1 MAETTDAN
9 TNAGNG
15 SEAANGSTDTT
26 NAPEAKSVSDLPKWA
41 QDELS
46 RARNDAASYRTKLRE
61 TEAARDGLKTS
72 LDDEAS
78 KKTALEVEVNDLKL
92 GSTKLDVALEAYGV
106 EKDKVKAFADR
117 LRGATPEE
125 LAADGKSIMET
136 FGVAPTKRATDRSA
150 GLGNEKPPTADNVW
164 SDFVGDKL
172 GWGK

>member
-9 TNAGNG
+9 ANANG
-15 SEAANGSTDTT
+15 SEAATGNAADTT
-26 NAPEAKSVSDLPKWA
+26 NASEAKSVSDLPKWA

-78 KKTALEVEVNDLKL
+78 KKAALEIEVNDLKL
-92 GSTKLDVALEAYGV
+92 GGTKLDVALEAYGV

-117 LRGATPEE
+117 LRGSTPEE

-136 FGVAPTKRATDRSA
+136 FGVAPSKRATDRSA
-150 GLGNEKPPTADNVW
+150 GLGNDKAPTSEDVW